1 MITDAELILP
11 RLVSMTRAIH
21 IFQCIVVRTF
31 RISIPKNEADRG
43 TERCPIQ
50 NATEELDL
58 VGFVPCSSQRCASR
72 ATTIQFQLHRAKV
85 QDQTCRTSIDDTT
98 DRRAMAL
105 TKGGQAED
113 VAKRTAGHVLISRHK
128 PVSRYKS
135 RIAARGTALKNRLGI
150 HQRIVRNNDAL
161 PRSDRLSLLQMKRL
175 LIKNTKGLVGTHP
188 ADLGRVAGRSMKQLP
203 IITDGWLTAENGR
216 ITGLGSMDSFPG
228 ITDWSGLTVIDATGR
243 YVLPG
248 WCDPHTHTV
257 FAASR
262 EEEFV
267 DKINGLTYQQIAAR
281 GGGILNSAA
290 KLRTMS
296 EDELFDKAKTRLELM
311 VHQGTV
317 AVEIKS
323 GYGLSLESE
332 LKMLRVAKRLKESM
346 PMQIRTTLLAAHA
359 LPLEF
364 KEDREAYVQLILNEL
379 IPQVKA
385 EGLAEFVDVF
395 CETNYFTVAE
405 MERILDAGKAHGLV
419 GKVHVNQF
427 TSIGGIQAAVKCGAL
442 SVDHLEVME
451 QADIAA
457 LVGSNTI
464 PTLLPSC
471 SFFIRIPYGPARQ
484 LMDHDLPLALAT
496 DFNPGTTPSG
506 NMNFVL
512 SLACVQLRMLPEE
525 AINAMTLNSAAAMG
539 IEADLGSISV
549 GKRAS
554 LIITKEVPSLTYL
567 PYAFGNDNID
577 TVLIDGT
584 PVRSGASIA

>member
-1 MITDAELILP
+1 
-11 RLVSMTRAIH
+11 
-21 IFQCIVVRTF
+21 
-31 RISIPKNEADRG
+31 
-43 TERCPIQ
+43 
-50 NATEELDL
+50 
-58 VGFVPCSSQRCASR
+58 
-72 ATTIQFQLHRAKV
+72 
-85 QDQTCRTSIDDTT
+85 
-98 DRRAMAL
+98 
-105 TKGGQAED
+105 
-113 VAKRTAGHVLISRHK
+113 
-128 PVSRYKS
+128 
-135 RIAARGTALKNRLGI
+135 
-150 HQRIVRNNDAL
+150 
-161 PRSDRLSLLQMKRL
+161 MKRL
-175 LIKNTKGLVGTHP
+175 LIKNAKGLVGTHP
-188 ADLGRVAGRSMKQLP
+188 ADLRRVAGRSMKDLP
-203 IITDGWLTAENGR
+203 IIADGWLTAEDGR
-216 ITGLGSMDSFPG
+216 ITGLGNMDSFPG

-257 FAASR
+257 FAAPR

-267 DKINGLTYQQIAAR
+267 DKINGLSYQEIAAR

-290 KLRTMS
+290 RLRAMS
-296 EDELFDKAKTRLELM
+296 EDELFEKAKARLEVM
-311 VHQGTV
+311 MAQGTV

-323 GYGLSLESE
+323 GYGLTLESE
-332 LKMLRVAKRLKESM
+332 LKMLRVAKRLQGSL
-346 PMQIRTTLLAAHA
+346 PIQIRTTLLAAHA
-359 LPLEF
+359 LPPEF
-364 KEDREAYVQLILNEL
+364 KDDRSAYVDLILNEL

-385 EGLAEFVDVF
+385 EGSADFVDVF

-405 MERILDAGKAHGLV
+405 MERILEAGTAHGLR

-451 QADIAA
+451 QADIDA
-457 LVGSNTI
+457 LVGSSVI

-539 IEADLGSISV
+539 VVADLGSISI

-554 LIITKEVPSLTYL
+554 LIITKEIPSLAFL

-584 PVRSGASIA
+584 PVRSGEALS